1 MQIPV
6 QITEH
11 GGQLSPED
19 RRRIERRA
27 AALERYH
34 DRIMGCR
41 VAVTA
46 PAHQAHGVPSAY
58 QIRIDLTLPEGELA
72 VNRQVKPSL
81 TEAVQDA
88 FQVARRQLQ
97 DFVRQQ
103 RQDVKRHE
111 AAATGCV
118 TRLLPYEG
126 YGFLTAADGREIYFH
141 RNSVV
146 EDGFDRLT
154 EGTDVRFVEVV
165 GAEGPQASTVEPVHA
180 VRARR
185 RTPGS

>member
-6 QITEH
+6 QISEH

-19 RRRIERRA
+19 RHRIEQHA
-27 AALERYH
+27 AALDRWH
-34 DRIMGCR
+34 KRIMGCR

-46 PAHQAHGVPSAY
+46 PAHQAHGAPAAY

-72 VNRQVKPSL
+72 ITRQVKPSL
-81 TEAVQDA
+81 GEAVQDA
-88 FQVARRQLQ
+88 FRVARRQLQ
-97 DFVRQQ
+97 DFVREQ
-103 RQDVKRHE
+103 RQDVKRHQ

-141 RNSVV
+141 RNSVL
-146 EDGFDRLT
+146 EDGFDRLA
-154 EGTDVRFVEVV
+154 EGTDVRFVEVAGV
-165 GAEGPQASTVEPVHA
+165 DGPQASTVEPVHP
-180 VRARR
+180 VRTRR
-185 RTPGS
+185 RTPG

>member
-6 QITEH
+6 QVTEH
-11 GGQLSPED
+11 GGPLSSED
-19 RRRIERRA
+19 RRKIERRA

-34 DRIMGCR
+34 ERIMGCR

-46 PAHQAHGVPSAY
+46 PAHQAHGVPAAY

-72 VNRQVKPSL
+72 VTRQATPTL
-81 TEAVQDA
+81 AEAVQDA
-88 FQVARRQLQ
+88 FRAARRQLQ
-97 DFVRQQ
+97 DFVREQ

-111 AAATGCV
+111 AMATGCI

-126 YGFLTAADGREIYFH
+126 YGFLTTSDGREIYFH
-141 RNSVV
+141 RNSVPQ
-146 EDGFDRLT
+146 DGFDRLT

-180 VRARR
+180 PRARR
-185 RTPGS
+185 RTRR